1 MNRAHDHSHHEI
13 PASNRAFKLGV
24 ILNLGFVIVEVVF
37 GLLADSLALL
47 TDAGHNLSD
56 VLALL
61 LAWGAVWLAGRKPT
75 PRHTYGYSRGTIL
88 ASLLSALMLLVAV
101 GIIVW
106 EAVHRLS
113 NPSPVAEIT
122 MMWVAGLGVVIN
134 TGTALLFM
142 RGSEHD
148 LNIRGAFLH
157 MAADAIVSLGVVM
170 AGALILWTGKL
181 WIDPVISLVIAG
193 VLGDKNKLRELRD
206 SKKTTRINE
215 KKAIVSRN
223 ALAIATVSFSPAFID
238 SARKKG
244 ISLNELQAKAF
255 KAINFALNPKSE
267 WPAIVDGMPLR
278 GCNGFRFVIKGDDL
292 EPVVGA
298 ASIIAKSLRE
308 ESENKKKRTTWKNS

>member
-1 MNRAHDHSHHEI
+1 MAITLNFGAGEKSAIKKLFSEFK
-13 PASNRAFKLGV
+13 ALATKTAF
-24 ILNLGFVIVEVVF
+24 EE
-37 GLLADSLALL
+37 ARWS
-47 TDAGHNLSD
+47 
-56 VLALL
+56 
-61 LAWGAVWLAGRKPT
+61 AWDCTVTL
-75 PRHTYGYSRGTIL
+75 YS
-88 ASLLSALMLLVAV
+88 
-101 GIIVW
+101 
-106 EAVHRLS
+106 
-113 NPSPVAEIT
+113 
-122 MMWVAGLGVVIN
+122 
-134 TGTALLFM
+134 
-142 RGSEHD
+142 
-148 LNIRGAFLH
+148 
-157 MAADAIVSLGVVM
+157 
-170 AGALILWTGKL
+170 TGKL
-181 WIDPVISLVIAG
+181 VIQGKREQQVKQFVLEGIVNEEEIELGMDEAGRGENFGPLVIAG

-278 GCNGFRFVIKGDDL
+278 GCNGFKFVIKGDDL